1 MFNCHL
7 RFGRETS
14 DVHADVP
21 QEWASLSS
29 SPLFVV
35 VSGLAA
41 SGKTSL
47 AEPLAQVLGVPLISK
62 DAIKEALFEAVRY
75 GDLTASKT
83 LSRAADAAMVRIAQ
97 DLDGAV
103 LDNFWYVET
112 VEELLGP
119 LPRPI
124 VEVFCR
130 CDPEIAYERFRGRV
144 RHLGH
149 ADQERDPD
157 SLRAPFFTR
166 AMKLPLRTLGPVVEV
181 NTERPVDVGSVATRV
196 VEAIGA

>member
-1 MFNCHL
+1 
-7 RFGRETS
+7 
-14 DVHADVP
+14 VHGV
-21 QEWASLSS
+21 SS
-29 SPLFVV
+29 GPIFVV

-47 AEPLAQVLGVPLISK
+47 AEPLAQALGLPFISK
-62 DAIKEALFEAVRY
+62 DAIKEALFEAVGY
-75 GDLTASKT
+75 GGLAWSQT

-103 LDNFWYVET
+103 LDNFWYAET
-112 VEELLGP
+112 VDELLAP

-124 VEVFCR
+124 IEVFCR
-130 CDPEIAYERFRGRV
+130 CDPEVAYERFRGRV
-144 RHLGH
+144 RHPGH

-166 AMKLPLRTLGPVVEV
+166 ANKLPLRTLGPVVEA
-181 NTERPVDVGSVATRV
+181 NTERLVDVDLVAAQV
-196 VEAIGA
+196 VEAKGA

>member
-1 MFNCHL
+1 L
-7 RFGRETS
+7 S
-14 DVHADVP
+14 DVP
-21 QEWASLSS
+21 S

-47 AEPLAQVLGVPLISK
+47 AEPLAQALGVRLISK
-62 DAIKEALFEAVRY
+62 DAIKERLFEAVGY
-75 GDLTASKT
+75 GGLGWSRT

-103 LDNFWYVET
+103 LDNFWYAET
-112 VEELLGP
+112 VDELLSP

-130 CDPEIAYERFRGRV
+130 CDLDVAYERFRVRV
-144 RHLGH
+144 RHPGH
-149 ADQERDPD
+149 ADHERDLD
-157 SLRAPFFTR
+157 SVRNAFFPRAKR
-166 AMKLPLRTLGPVVEV
+166 LPLRTLGPVVEV
-181 NTERPVDVGSVATRV
+181 DTNRPVDVGSVATRV
-196 VEAIGA
+196 IEAATSA

>member
-1 MFNCHL
+1 
-7 RFGRETS
+7 
-14 DVHADVP
+14 V
-21 QEWASLSS
+21 SS
-29 SPLFVV
+29 GPIFVV

-47 AEPLAQVLGVPLISK
+47 AEPLAQALGLPLISK
-62 DAIKEALFEAVRY
+62 DAIKVALFEAVGY
-75 GDLTASKT
+75 GGLAWSQT

-103 LDNFWYVET
+103 LDNFWYAET
-112 VEELLGP
+112 VDELLAP

-124 VEVFCR
+124 IEVFCR
-130 CDPEIAYERFRGRV
+130 CDPEVAYERFRGRV
-144 RHLGH
+144 RHPGH

-166 AMKLPLRTLGPVVEV
+166 ANKLPLRTLGPVVEA
-181 NTERPVDVGSVATRV
+181 NTERPVDVNLVAAQV
-196 VEAIGA
+196 VEATGV